1 MPRSFQAV
9 HFGHLHIQEENVIS
23 LLFERPENLEPVV
36 GDIGPVTIRALQR
49 HVGVAQ
55 DGFWGPMTTEGLQR
69 TLNAGTF

>member
-1 MPRSFQAV
+1 V
-9 HFGHLHIQEENVIS
+9 D
-23 LLFERPENLEPVV
+23 